1 MKKLISILLVLVML
15 TLTACTSTQPQ
26 QPEEQITEVEILG
39 TTVQVIPGSKLD
51 TILKTKKITLATSPD
66 FAPYEFV
73 ILEKLGQGDEQYA
86 GWDIELARYIAQ
98 CLDVELVI
106 EPMSYDAVLASIT
119 EGKVDLGISGIAP
132 KPERKEKMDFSD
144 IYYSKEDGAGH
155 GFLIN
160 VKSADKF
167 KTIDDYNSA
176 DVTIAV
182 QNASL
187 QQTGVAE
194 EAPNAKT
201 VIVGQLNEAILEIIN
216 GNVDAMGVSIE
227 SAYNFVNTYPN
238 DLMISEVKLN
248 IQTDGL
254 AIAVTKGNEDLVEA
268 LNVIIKDVKETGKMA
283 TWVEEAT
290 QLSEAQSTAE

>member
-1 MKKLISILLVLVML
+1 MKKVISILLVLVML
-15 TLTACTSTQPQ
+15 TLTACTTTQPSA
-26 QPEEQITEVEILG
+26 PEEAITEVEVLG
-39 TTVQVIPGSKLD
+39 QTVQVVPGSKLD
-51 TILKTKKITLATSPD
+51 TILKTKTITLATSPD

-98 CLDVELVI
+98 CLDVKLVI

-119 EGKVDLGISGIAP
+119 EGKADLGISGIAP
-132 KPERKEKMDFSD
+132 KPERREKMDFSD
-144 IYYSKEDGAGH
+144 IYYSKENGAGH

-160 VKSADKF
+160 IKSNDKF
-167 KTIDDYNSA
+167 KSIDDYNNA
-176 DVTIAV
+176 EVTIAV

-187 QQTGVAE
+187 QQTGVAA

-201 VIVGQLNEAILEIIN
+201 VIVGQLNEAILEVIN
-216 GNVDAMGVSIE
+216 GKVDAMAVSIE

-238 DLMISEVKLN
+238 DLMISDVKLD

-254 AIAVTKGNEDLVEA
+254 AIAVTKGNEDLVEV
-268 LNVIIKDVKETGKMA
+268 LNIIVNDAKETGKMA

-290 QLSEAQSTAE
+290 ALSEAQSTAE